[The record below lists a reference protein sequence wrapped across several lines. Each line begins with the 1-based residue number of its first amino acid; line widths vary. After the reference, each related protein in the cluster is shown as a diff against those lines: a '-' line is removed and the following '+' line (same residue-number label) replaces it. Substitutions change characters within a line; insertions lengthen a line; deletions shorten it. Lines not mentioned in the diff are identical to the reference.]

1 MDINDIKDLKEQI
14 SDTLLTLNR
23 KTAYDEF
30 NTNVLRVKEMKSV
43 DLMESLMEDIN
54 QEIEAYFKQARQLLL
69 VKLRKEPSI
78 NQSIILLNYYLRLF
92 PHSTFQPKSDNILFG
107 LNSYNRDVEETLAY
121 IKKLYG
127 DELGQIENLVFALKS
142 GKPLN
147 ALPPFKK
154 YTYIVGAVVRTNYQ
168 GTLIQFESAVN
179 TSLRPTQAI
188 KVPGS
193 EEMLEELAA
202 IKGIKI
208 VRDSIV
214 PVREFFTTRDF
225 TLIRKILDDVINA
238 EPVKKVEVSREKKI
252 EKNNAQP
259 VR

>member
-92 PHSTFQPKSDNILFG
+92 PKSTFQPKSDNILFG

-238 EPVKKVEVSREKKI
+238 EPVKKVEKK
-252 EKNNAQP
+252 
-259 VR
+259 